1 MFSKTIFGDEGLFPE
16 KSANFD
22 WSGDD
27 CHNLGNLWLTTM
39 RLVLSWQLIARKD
52 VSKRS
57 FFEIKSEIRWKE
69 VASFFSFY

>member
-1 MFSKTIFGDEGLFPE
+1 MKHSIRFLNFSSEFCTKCSVKLFFGDEGLFPE

-52 VSKRS
+52 VSKRP
-57 FFEIKSEIRWKE
+57 FLK
-69 VASFFSFY
+69 